1 MVAAQ
6 ASAQAVDLPAGAAT
20 QPADLHMRGGVT
32 ALVVGVAEVMRGALR
47 CTR

>member
-6 ASAQAVDLPAGAAT
+6 ASAQAVDSPAGAAT
-20 QPADLHMRGGVT
+20 QPADLHIGGGVT
-32 ALVVGVAEVMRGALR
+32 AVVVGVAEVMRGALR